1 MPDDKIVT
9 HFQYQEAL
17 GSLIVSFVSIIILF
31 QGLYA
36 LKQVINLVFQIAGLS
51 DLYLTRA
58 TKMNA
63 QTYQ

>member
-9 HFQYQEAL
+9 RFKYQEAL

-36 LKQVINLVFQIAGLS
+36 LK
-51 DLYLTRA
+51 
-58 TKMNA
+58 
-63 QTYQ
+63 